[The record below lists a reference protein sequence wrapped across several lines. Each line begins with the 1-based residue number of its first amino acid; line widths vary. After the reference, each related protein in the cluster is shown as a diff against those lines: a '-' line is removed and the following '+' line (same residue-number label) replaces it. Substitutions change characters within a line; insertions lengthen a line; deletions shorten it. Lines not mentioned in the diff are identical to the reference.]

1 MLRLTNIQAA
11 FLQQHDIPL
20 TDVLDA
26 QGMSTKEYKER
37 MSSRGYVVAVG
48 VTPCRAH
55 GHTMRGANGHCV
67 MCKPANLTY
76 RKRYREAGYVYVA
89 ATRERNDIVK
99 VGYCTD
105 IKHREATLNSSEYGG
120 YTGWKIIASRQ
131 AEEKGVLE
139 NAIHQKLKPFAFK
152 TTYFHDNHQ
161 QATNEL
167 FLLDREHAISTL
179 RNIDISKPNTSRT
192 NDSTKSTSS
201 YQQKEYITKATKPDI
216 HKTEKPAK
224 EFSVKPASRLKS
236 VVEIDR
242 RKRKES
248 RSERKTRKKQPASQF
263 SSKTTQNQQSK
274 PVSSASLKPCD
285 IVSFDKGASDID
297 EPQGGLRWYHWL
309 VIFFIVKS
317 VYIFLRFSHL
327 IMQ

>member
-26 QGMSTKEYKER
+26 KGMRTKDYKER

-48 VTPCRAH
+48 VTPCKAH

-67 MCKPANLTY
+67 MCKPANLAY

-105 IKHREATLNSSEYGG
+105 IKHREDTLNSSEYGG

-139 NAIHQKLKPFAFK
+139 HAIHQKLKPFAFT

-167 FLLDREHAISTL
+167 FLVDKEHATSTL
-179 RNIDISKPNTSRT
+179 RNIDISKPSTSRA
-192 NDSTKSTSS
+192 NDSSTSTSS
-201 YQQKEYITKATKPDI
+201 HQQKESVTQATKPDT
-216 HKTEKPAK
+216 HKTENWEQA
-224 EFSVKPASRLKS
+224 FSVKPASRPKP

-242 RKRKES
+242 RKSKKS
-248 RSERKTRKKQPASQF
+248 RSERKTRKKQPASQY
-263 SSKTTQNQQSK
+263 SSKTTQYQQSK

-285 IVSFDKGASDID
+285 IGSFDKSASDFD
-297 EPQGGLRWYHWL
+297 EHQGGLRWYHWL
-309 VIFFIVKS
+309 VIFFVVKS
-317 VYIFLRFSHL
+317 VYIFLRFGHL